1 MGQITVIKKNG
12 TRVNLFSKEPFRT
25 VKSATQAYTLMGD
38 DSVQLSVQSS
48 EMMDFEIGD
57 KIIIGG
63 DEYSVRTKTTRGIE
77 GEDHYTYDVAFYGVM
92 YELMKTLYRNTG
104 ADGKSSKNTFD
115 LTYNLHDLVKV
126 ISYNLDRDYP
136 GLWVFD
142 ADNCPATDPITFQFS
157 KQNCLQVLQNSCK
170 EFGYEFRI
178 DQEDGIRII
187 RVGKF
192 GSVITPP
199 NGSDFFEYGKGSG
212 LYKLKEQKIDDKSII
227 TRLWVEGG
235 TKNIRSNYREYSDR
249 LQLPLRRLNRNQH
262 TLSDGTVIPP
272 LSEYIG
278 IATDDDRFIEDTD
291 LKNRLGSIEDVEQNE
306 EIHPKRTG
314 TVTALGGDIYSFVDD
329 TMDFDLTEKDPEGN
343 TKWLISG
350 NSAKITFITGKL
362 AGQECELKEKSE
374 YNHATKTFSIIKY
387 TDERGLS
394 IPTADSEAFRIQV
407 GDKYKLTDI
416 NPPDAYVD
424 NAEEELWYW
433 GYDKFLDRK
442 QPRAQYVLTFDRN
455 YFLSTLPDD
464 AETSVFRIG
473 DYIPVRDER
482 FNLEKNIRIQKL
494 TRNLMLEQ
502 DYTLTLSDITTI
514 SVQSQ
519 IVQDV
524 LEHNIIIEANRL
536 RDISKARRGWRTTEE
551 LRNMVYDPDGYFD
564 NENIKPNSIDTNM
577 LSVGSKS
584 QQFILVDVI
593 LEANVNGLPNR
604 FDASTGKLVH
614 LTIDENAARIWNM
627 GATTVTLTES
637 DGYYVFAKCSK
648 AGSNGVF
655 FITQQQLKPE
665 NTEDPNNYYFQ
676 VGVIGSLHPAD
687 NYRDFTTT
695 YGFTRI
701 NGNTITTGVIKSGGG
716 SGSYIDLDDDRYRVG
731 NNARHIAYNENGDGQ
746 LKLRGSMVQSPSGDT
761 NPLTAPRG
769 DWSNSLM
776 YYAGD
781 EVFWN
786 GSTWRCV
793 LDTPSAGIMPIN
805 STYWKQAAA
814 KGVNG
819 LNGINGKDGNDGL
832 SVVWQGDSPNP
843 PSNPQKNWAYRD
855 TDNGVVYIYNGT
867 AWVMMVADGSNGE
880 AGAKGDDGNSVF
892 ITYHDNP
899 TTSKPAKP
907 TGNGTTGGWH
917 TAPSSSCVWMSQKV
931 ALNASLGEW
940 GEPIQ
945 IQGDGIGNLN
955 FGGENLIRNADFRQ
969 PEIYWDVPLWANPH
983 QSMNGG
989 ATGGGYLY
997 CGYGGAYVRYNEKGF
1012 QNGDA
1017 IVLPNEN
1024 ATQFYY
1030 KGQFRIYLKGGSNY
1044 FLPNVANWTLH
1055 KCLNWDY
1062 MLSIDGY
1069 MSDFMLEK
1077 GNVHSPFKLNR
1088 LDYKTPTENL
1098 LYYSSEQSRYAGDY
1112 GFSYN
1117 IDTKAFEKG
1126 IYTFYIDEVVRTS
1139 SEDKGIAIG
1148 FYNTATGSFD
1158 GAMKYIDYSSADKY
1172 VTLTKLT
1179 NEPCLLNCYP
1189 AGIGTLVKG
1198 TITIKR
1204 AYLGYGNTRPVTW
1217 SLSQQELTKAKPYQ
1231 GLFVPGGVYQNN
1243 IYRQDL
1249 VKYGSAWYL
1258 YIGVNNQTQGSWNSA
1273 NWEPFGASF
1282 ESVATGYLWAEGANL
1297 AEFEFDNGAMASQE
1311 KMNGKPKIYLNGR
1324 TGKAGFLDVE
1334 IEGTQRN
1341 PFVLWDSGRNVFN
1354 GDAVNV
1360 KRDNVVMPIS
1370 STTIYENGFSWGA
1383 ENSGRIIRLVHYKWD
1398 YSTSSGYV
1406 TLKAPTGKFFYENGV
1421 AYTQINTSRETV
1433 ELLGYGTPT
1442 QFYGWIVLSR
1452 VNTMTDGKYG
1462 ANKKVIYQG
1471 IFNPSYKD
1479 LMERTWSASL
1489 EATGIDEVWNVAKLG
1504 EGHYKIWL
1512 PIYLATTAYHVG
1524 LTACMYGMT
1533 GAISS
1538 NSANVYAC
1546 LVNKGY
1552 DGSKGVSFFEV
1563 KTADDASI
1571 NDGGFYFEVIGTYNW
1586 NIPSR
1591 LNYAVRSMS
1600 LLSDNSE
1607 SETPDIITFSTHYN
1621 H

>member
-92 YELMKTLYRNTG
+92 YELMKTLYRNAG

-126 ISYNLDRDYP
+126 IIYNLDRDYP

-142 ADNCPATDPITFQFS
+142 ADNCPGTDPIAFQFS
-157 KQNCLQVLQNSCK
+157 KQNCLQVLQNVCK

-178 DQEDGIRII
+178 DQENGIRII

-199 NGSDFFEYGKGSG
+199 NGSNFFEYGKGSG

-343 TKWLISG
+343 TKWLIGG
-350 NSAKITFITGKL
+350 NSAKLTFITGKM
-362 AGQECELKEKSE
+362 AGQECELKEKSG
-374 YNHATKTFSIIKY
+374 YNHAAKTFSIIKY

-416 NPPDAYVD
+416 NLPDAYVD

-455 YFLSTLPDD
+455 YFISTLPDD
-464 AETSVFRIG
+464 SETSVFRIG

-604 FDASTGKLVH
+604 FDASAGKLVH

-627 GATTVTLTES
+627 GATTVTLTEN

-665 NTEDPNNYYFQ
+665 NTDDPNNYYFQ
-676 VGVIGSLHPAD
+676 VGVIGSLHPTD
-687 NYRDFTTT
+687 NFRDFTTT

-716 SGSYIDLDDDRYRVG
+716 SGSYIDLDDDRYRIG

-814 KGVNG
+814 KGANG
-819 LNGINGKDGNDGL
+819 LDGINGKDGNDGL

-867 AWVMMVADGSNGE
+867 AWALMVADGSDGE
-880 AGAKGDDGNSVF
+880 AGAKGNDGNSVF
-892 ITYHDNP
+892 ITYHDNA

-917 TAPSSSCVWMSQKV
+917 TAPSSTCVWMSQKV

-940 GEPIQ
+940 GEPIM
-945 IQGDGIGNLN
+945 IQGEGIGSLEIGGTNLVLSSKLREFSGSIELCSSLVVGREYTLSIAKSTSVRGEQTKMLVYNYNRGLADYRAMYIN
-955 FGGENLIRNADFRQ
+955 FGLNKSITFT
-969 PEIYWDVPLWANPH
+969 
-983 QSMNGG
+983 
-989 ATGGGYLY
+989 ATGNMLDIYSGTQWSGGYVARL
-997 CGYGGAYVRYNEKGF
+997 EK
-1012 QNGDA
+1012 
-1017 IVLPNEN
+1017 V
-1024 ATQFYY
+1024 
-1030 KGQFRIYLKGGSNY
+1030 K
-1044 FLPNVANWTLH
+1044 
-1055 KCLNWDY
+1055 
-1062 MLSIDGY
+1062 
-1069 MSDFMLEK
+1069 LEK
-1077 GNVHSPFKLNR
+1077 GNKATDWSPAPEDVQAEIDNIQVGGR
-1088 LDYKTPTENL
+1088 NYALDTSNDRIWRWWGDHKVSRFL
-1098 LYYSSEQSRYAGDY
+1098 LSKDIKDKDVDITITFMIKSVSGSSSG
-1112 GFSYN
+1112 G
-1117 IDTKAFEKG
+1117 
-1126 IYTFYIDEVVRTS
+1126 
-1139 SEDKGIAIG
+1139 IG
-1148 FYNTATGSFD
+1148 FGSSTAWNNVYFWYPQSVVGKQQMIIRKPA
-1158 GAMKYIDYSSADKY
+1158 GVSAIWY
-1172 VTLTKLT
+1172 YT
-1179 NEPCLLNCYP
+1179 NEDTTVSNFSVQTGNKVIDWAPAPEDMLNHTNMYQG
-1189 AGIGTLVKG
+1189 AYIQG
-1198 TITIKR
+1198 R
-1204 AYLGYGNTRPVTW
+1204 AY
-1217 SLSQQELTKAKPYQ
+1217 S
-1231 GLFVPGGVYQNN
+1231 NN
-1243 IYRQDL
+1243 GYRQDI
-1249 VKYGSAWYL
+1249 VKYGSAWYK
-1258 YIGVNNQTQGSWNSA
+1258 YIGTNGQTQGSWNSA

-1311 KMNGKPKIYLNGR
+1311 KMNSKPKIYLNGR

-1398 YSTSSGYV
+1398 YSTSYGYV

-1452 VNTMTDGKYG
+1452 VNTMTDGNYG

-1524 LTACMYGMT
+1524 LTSCMYGMT

-1586 NIPSR
+1586 SIPSR

-1607 SETPDIITFSTHYN
+1607 PETETPDIITFSTHYN